1 MNAFDFVRCD
11 PDDPT
16 EDATAVAGGRNKG
29 NPFVACLQLL
39 HADAVAI
46 TFRIGSPGSGVLD
59 RESCI
64 VGALL
69 LQDTAAL
76 LSTDLTVHNYASTL
90 SRQIQKDICFS
101 IQYIRFRMCSII
113 NQH

>member
-59 RESCI
+59 RESWI

-69 LQDTAAL
+69 L
-76 LSTDLTVHNYASTL
+76 H
-90 SRQIQKDICFS
+90 RIQPR
-101 IQYIRFRMCSII
+101 Y
-113 NQH
+113 